1 MMPVGTKARLAL
13 ALFLYTSQRLSDV
26 ARMGKQHVRDGWISI
41 RQQKTGVLV
50 DIPILDELQRII
62 GASPTGDLSFI
73 VTEFNKP
80 FSIKGLG
87 NKMRDWCDQAGL
99 PQCSSHG
106 LRKAMA
112 TRLADLGCST
122 HQIMAIGGWETLKE
136 VERYTKNANRKRLAA
151 QVKTIVDG

>member
-1 MMPVGTKARLAL
+1 MTSDLDIYRSAHAL
-13 ALFLYTSQRLSDV
+13 IQ
-26 ARMGKQHVRDGWISI
+26 QHGEAAA
-41 RQQKTGVLV
+41 
-50 DIPILDELQRII
+50 IPILDELQRII